1 MFKTWNGD
9 SKVMPFVTVLE
20 LSLYTVDFIN
30 YMLSLLRLSYANKLA
45 IIVIF
50 FPNYLIII
58 VMQKPTWEVPC
69 VMLLQTQDWYST
81 ERSYTVLHK
90 DSWKTEKQKQ
100 DIIVIF
106 LKSIWISFCFC
117 LLNLIS
123 YVPHFQKVMGTILST

>member
-81 ERSYTVLHK
+81 EGSYTVLHK
-90 DSWKTEKQKQ
+90 DSLKTEKQKQ
-100 DIIVIF
+100 DIVVIF
-106 LKSIWISFCFC
+106 WISFCFC
-117 LLNLIS
+117 LLN
-123 YVPHFQKVMGTILST
+123 